1 MNLLN
6 QYYQYRNQR
15 FHRRNRSVIIKRYFN
30 GRKVNKLQI
39 GCQGQVV
46 EDWLNVDLIPKSR
59 EVALMDATKPFPFE
73 NNVFQYIFSEHMIEH
88 ITFKEA
94 EFMLKECYRIMK
106 PGGVIRIS
114 TPNIQFLMDLYN
126 NPKTEVQDGYIQQSA
141 TFIEG
146 KMPLTATSVINNFF
160 KDWGHQYI
168 HDFESLEL
176 LLTNAGF
183 VNVQQMEV
191 GNSSIKALLN
201 MEKHGNVIG
210 QKFNLLESIV
220 VEAIK

>member
-1 MNLLN
+1 VNLLN

-46 EDWLNVDLIPKSR
+46 EDWLNVDLIPQSR

-126 NPKTEVQDGYIQQSA
+126 NPKTEVQDGYIKQSA

-191 GNSSIKALLN
+191 GNSSNKALLN

-210 QKFNLLESIV
+210 QEFNLLESIV